1 MICLYQRTIKR
12 PVEIKGIGL
21 HTGLPVKM
29 RLLPAGEHEGINFLR
44 NGEIIPAKVEYAN
57 GFAFSTT
64 LEKSGIKVKT
74 VEHLLAALYLTGIDN
89 VYIEIDNEEV
99 PILDGSAKPFVEAV
113 KSAGIQALNE
123 EKLYAVI
130 TKKVKAGSWD
140 RYVEGRPAN
149 SFIITYHASY
159 DNDIIGN
166 KAFTFEIENRKDY
179 LEILS
184 SRTYCFLEEVEYL
197 RQNGLAKG
205 GSLENAV
212 VIDGKNGCVVNPE
225 GFRVKDEP
233 IKHKALDL
241 IGDLYLLGHPV
252 IGEIYSYKG
261 GHRLNAEFVKALKE
275 QNGYELKYASEVLST
290 INENQCL
297 DFLSKVSIR

>member
-1 MICLYQRTIKR
+1 MVCLYQRTIKR
-12 PVEIKGIGL
+12 PIEIKGIGL
-21 HTGLPVKM
+21 HTGLPAKV
-29 RLLPAGEHEGINFLR
+29 RLLPAGEYEGINFLR

-64 LEKSGIKVKT
+64 LEKNGVKVKT

-99 PILDGSAKPFVEAV
+99 PILDGSAKPFVEAI
-113 KSAGIQALNE
+113 KSAGIQPLNE

-130 TKKVKAGSWD
+130 NKRVKAGNWD
-140 RYVEGRPAN
+140 KYIEGRPAD
-149 SFIITYHASY
+149 SLIITYHASY
-159 DNDIIGN
+159 NNDVIGN
-166 KAFTFEIENRKDY
+166 KAFTFEIDNRDDY

-184 SRTYCFLEEVEYL
+184 ARTYCFLEEVEYL
-197 RQNGLAKG
+197 KQNGLAKG

-225 GFRVKDEP
+225 GFRFKDEP

-241 IGDLYLLGHPV
+241 IGDLYLLGNPI

-261 GHRLNAEFVKALKE
+261 GHKLNAEFVKTLKE
-275 QNGYELKYASEVLST
+275 NNAFDLKYASEVLSS
-290 INENQCL
+290 INEKKCL